1 MLYLWETM
9 AGWHPGHGTLSPSPE
24 FLGVWQATGA
34 LPEPGGTDIPQ
45 KHPLPSLERNSCTR
59 DLLGISAFTK
69 LTKGF
74 KKWFLNVQSRLSL
87 VLSASRDRRR
97 RTGKPREEDGEQ
109 LLPVQLQ
116 DRIKCQ
122 RQKEG
127 RRGWGRGPAA
137 LAPDEQHGSLG
148 PP

>member
-1 MLYLWETM
+1 M
-9 AGWHPGHGTLSPSPE
+9 
-24 FLGVWQATGA
+24 
-34 LPEPGGTDIPQ
+34 
-45 KHPLPSLERNSCTR
+45 
-59 DLLGISAFTK
+59 
-69 LTKGF
+69 
-74 KKWFLNVQSRLSL
+74 
-87 VLSASRDRRR
+87 LSASRDRRR

-116 DRIKCQ
+116 DRNKCQ